1 MSCMYDFSICSIFLF
16 FWSMNE
22 LFIFIQFTATN
33 KISWFNR
40 WLVFEM
46 CVKHMMFVCKLFVY
60 FSVNF
65 FFIHLIILCECVYWT
80 HINICHV
87 MLELLMYWM
96 KFNIFC
102 CILIVFDWL
111 SCCYS
116 IFFLSLFEYEIFHS
130 HFMLKMMIIWT
141 NIFVIIS
148 KCLLFYFFIL
158 YQK

>member
-22 LFIFIQFTATN
+22 FFFFIQFTATN
-33 KISWFNR
+33 KISWFDR

-60 FSVNF
+60 FSVDFF

-102 CILIVFDWL
+102 CVLIVFDWL

-116 IFFLSLFEYEIFHS
+116 IFFYLCLNMKFSTL
-130 HFMLKMMIIWT
+130 
-141 NIFVIIS
+141 IS
-148 KCLLFYFFIL
+148 C
-158 YQK
+158 